1 MVANTHSQSM
11 QPTSM
16 DISSMDTLSMDMPSI
31 KGRIMIMAGGTG
43 GHVFP
48 ALAVADQLRAASIAI
63 SWLGTQRGFESEL
76 VPAAGITLH
85 CLDIEGIRGRGLS
98 ALIRAPILLWRSI
111 RQALKVLSDFQP
123 QVVLGMGGFASG
135 PGAVAARLKGI
146 PIVIHEQNSV
156 AGTTNKLVARIARRV
171 MQGFPG
177 ALARGE
183 WCGNPVR
190 PAIATLPPPQQ
201 RFAGREGLP
210 RLLVLGGSRGALAIN
225 QMLPA
230 ALALIEPSQ
239 RPQVRHQTGKL
250 HCAETQ
256 ALYDAAGVSA
266 EVVAFIT
273 QMDEAYG
280 WADFAICRAG
290 ALTCAELTCAGL
302 GALLIPFPY
311 AIDDHQTVNGELLVG
326 QGAAQMI
333 AQGDLTPALLAEH
346 ISALCADS
354 DRRLKMAMRARE
366 LAKTGAAE
374 RVAAVC
380 LEVANA

>member
-1 MVANTHSQSM
+1 MVANTDNLA
-11 QPTSM
+11 TSC
-16 DISSMDTLSMDMPSI
+16 
-31 KGRIMIMAGGTG
+31 RVMIMAGGTG

-48 ALAVADQLRAASIAI
+48 ALAVAEQLRAANASVA
-63 SWLGTQRGFESEL
+63 WLGTQRGIESDL
-76 VPAAGITLH
+76 VPAAGIVLN
-85 CLDIEGIRGRGLS
+85 CIDIEGIRGRGLS
-98 ALIRAPILLWRSI
+98 ALLKAPLLLWRSI
-111 RQALKVLSDFQP
+111 RQALTVLSDFQP

-156 AGTTNKLVARIARRV
+156 AGTTNKLVSRIAQRV

-177 ALARGE
+177 ALANGE

-190 PAIATLPPPQQ
+190 SEIAGLTAPEQ
-201 RFAGREGLP
+201 RLADREGLP

-256 ALYDAAGVSA
+256 ALYAAAGVSA
-266 EVVAFIT
+266 EVVPFID

-290 ALTCAELTCAGL
+290 ALTVAELTSAGL
-302 GALLIPFPY
+302 GALLIPFPF
-311 AIDDHQTVNGELLVG
+311 AIDDHQTVNGQLLVE
-326 QGAAQMI
+326 QGAALMI
-333 AQGDLTPALLAEH
+333 AQSDLTPALLAKQ
-346 ISALCADS
+346 ITALCGDS
-354 DRRLKMAMRARE
+354 EGRLKMAISARQ

-374 RVAAVC
+374 RVADIC

>member
-1 MVANTHSQSM
+1 MVANTS
-11 QPTSM
+11 
-16 DISSMDTLSMDMPSI
+16 TLSTGTLS
-31 KGRIMIMAGGTG
+31 KSCRVMIMAGGTG

-48 ALAVADQLRAASIAI
+48 ALAVADQLRSANASVA
-63 SWLGTQRGFESEL
+63 WLGTQRGIESDL

-85 CLDIEGIRGRGLS
+85 YIDIEGIRGRGLS
-98 ALIRAPILLWRSI
+98 ALLKAPLLLWRSI
-111 RQALKVLSDFQP
+111 RQALTVLGDFQP

-156 AGTTNKLVARIARRV
+156 AGTTNKLVSRIAQRV
-171 MQGFPG
+171 MQGFPS
-177 ALARGE
+177 ALPKGE

-190 PAIATLPPPQQ
+190 PEIANLAAPEQ
-201 RFAGREGLP
+201 RMAGREGLP

-250 HCAETQ
+250 HCAATQ
-256 ALYDAAGVSA
+256 ALYDAAAVSA
-266 EVVAFIT
+266 EVVPFIE

-290 ALTCAELTCAGL
+290 ALTVAELTSAGL
-302 GALLIPFPY
+302 GALLIPFPF
-311 AIDDHQTVNGELLVG
+311 AIDDHQTVNGQLLVK
-326 QGAAQMI
+326 QGAALMMP
-333 AQGDLTPALLAEH
+333 QGELTPALLAEQ
-346 ISALCADS
+346 ITALCDDS
-354 DRRLKMAMRARE
+354 QRRLKMAVSARQ
-366 LAKTGAAE
+366 LAKSGAAA
-374 RVAAVC
+374 RVANVC
-380 LEVANA
+380 LEVANV